1 MSNPERMFVSIVTV
15 TYNPGELLEPT
26 MRSVAE
32 QVGVQIDYVVVDGA
46 SKDGTVERLRAFGEQ
61 VQGELVQGQPVHGG
75 SLVFRW
81 VSEPDR
87 GLYDAMNKGLVM
99 AQGDYVLFLNAGDTL
114 AHPRVLAELWSER
127 KGAAVYYGQ
136 AMVVE
141 SMGGRELGLRKPLPP
156 QHLNWRS
163 LRFGMVVS
171 HQAFVIKRERALPY
185 DLQYRI
191 CADIDWMI
199 RCLRALDPGVL
210 DPGALG
216 PEVVSSKALG
226 VHFADR
232 VLVHFLDGGLSSQR
246 RKAAWKERFLIM
258 SRHYGPLNNLLN
270 HGWIVIRYV
279 LRRFVPNFA

>member
-1 MSNPERMFVSIVTV
+1 MFVSIVTV

-46 SKDGTVERLRAFGEQ
+46 SKDGTVERLRAFGKRIEEIEAD
-61 VQGELVQGQPVHGG
+61 GGQDERNQ
-75 SLVFRW
+75 LTYRW

-87 GLYDAMNKGLVM
+87 GLYDAMNKGLAM
-99 AQGDYVLFLNAGDTL
+99 ASGDYVLFLNAGDTL
-114 AHPRVLAELWSER
+114 AHPRVLADLWSER

-199 RCLRALDPGVL
+199 RCLRALG
-210 DPGALG
+210 PGALG

>member
-46 SKDGTVERLRAFGEQ
+46 SKDGTVDRLRSFGKRIEEIEAD
-61 VQGELVQGQPVHGG
+61 GGQDERNQ
-75 SLVFRW
+75 LTYRW

-114 AHPRVLAELWSER
+114 AHPRVLADLWSER

-199 RCLRALDPGVL
+199 RCLRALDPG
-210 DPGALG
+210 ALG

-270 HGWIVIRYV
+270 HGWIVLRYV

>member
-1 MSNPERMFVSIVTV
+1 MSNPECMFVSIVTV

-46 SKDGTVERLRAFGEQ
+46 SKDGTVDRLRSFGKRIEEIEAD
-61 VQGELVQGQPVHGG
+61 GGQDERNQ
-75 SLVFRW
+75 LTYRW

-114 AHPRVLAELWSER
+114 AHPRVLADLWSER

-199 RCLRALDPGVL
+199 RCLRVL

>member
-1 MSNPERMFVSIVTV
+1 
-15 TYNPGELLEPT
+15 
-26 MRSVAE
+26 
-32 QVGVQIDYVVVDGA
+32 VD
-46 SKDGTVERLRAFGEQ
+46 RLRSFGKRIEEIEAD
-61 VQGELVQGQPVHGG
+61 GGQDERNQ
-75 SLVFRW
+75 LTYRW

-87 GLYDAMNKGLVM
+87 GLYDAMNKGLAM
-99 AQGDYVLFLNAGDTL
+99 ATGDYILFLNAGDTL
-114 AHPRVLAELWSER
+114 AHPRVLADLWSER

-199 RCLRALDPGVL
+199 RCLRVL

-270 HGWIVIRYV
+270 HGWIVLRYV

>member
-1 MSNPERMFVSIVTV
+1 
-15 TYNPGELLEPT
+15 
-26 MRSVAE
+26 
-32 QVGVQIDYVVVDGA
+32 
-46 SKDGTVERLRAFGEQ
+46 
-61 VQGELVQGQPVHGG
+61 
-75 SLVFRW
+75 
-81 VSEPDR
+81 
-87 GLYDAMNKGLVM
+87 MNKGLVM

-114 AHPRVLAELWSER
+114 AHPRVLADLWSER

-171 HQAFVIKRERALPY
+171 HQAFVIIRERALPY

-199 RCLRALDPGVL
+199 RCLRVL

>member
-32 QVGVQIDYVVVDGA
+32 QVDVQIDYVVVDGA
-46 SKDGTVERLRAFGEQ
+46 SKDGTVDRLRSFGKRIEEIEAD
-61 VQGELVQGQPVHGG
+61 GGQDERNQ
-75 SLVFRW
+75 LTYRW

-114 AHPRVLAELWSER
+114 AHPRVLADLWSER

-199 RCLRALDPGVL
+199 RCLRALG
-210 DPGALG
+210 PGALG

-270 HGWIVIRYV
+270 HGWIVLRYV